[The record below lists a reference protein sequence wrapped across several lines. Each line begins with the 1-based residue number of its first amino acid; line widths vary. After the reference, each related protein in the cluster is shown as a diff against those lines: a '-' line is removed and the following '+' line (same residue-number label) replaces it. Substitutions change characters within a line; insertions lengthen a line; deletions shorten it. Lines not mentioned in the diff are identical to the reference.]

1 MKKILFISLLTNI
14 TMFSLFIAQY
24 HVANEYRHQKNDKIA
39 ENITL
44 QFEKFHLENALNKA
58 LAGIPN

>member
-1 MKKILFISLLTNI
+1 
-14 TMFSLFIAQY
+14 MFSLFIAQY